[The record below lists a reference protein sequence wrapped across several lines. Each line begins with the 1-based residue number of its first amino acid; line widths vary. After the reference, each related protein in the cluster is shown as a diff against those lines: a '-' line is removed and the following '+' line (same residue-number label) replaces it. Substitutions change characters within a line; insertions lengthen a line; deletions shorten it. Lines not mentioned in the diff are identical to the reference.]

1 MQIVILDKDEQLDQH
16 FKKLLEEQAE
26 LNHELMKSL
35 STGKENRANIIEE
48 TLDNIQMC
56 IGVLDYF
63 NVREEDLDKHNQ
75 KLLDRGWGIK
85 RKLEVV

>member
-1 MQIVILDKDEQLDQH
+1 MQILVLDKDHTLEKH

-35 STGKENRANIIEE
+35 STGVENRANIIEE

-56 IGVLDYF
+56 IGILDYF
-63 NVREEDLDKHNQ
+63 DVTEEDLCKHNQ
-75 KLLDRGWGIK
+75 KLLYRGWGIK